1 MRAAADPWR
10 VLRIIVREA
19 QKLDMSIKRRPLGK
33 SGLSVAPLAFGGN
46 VFGWTVEEST
56 AFRLLDRFV
65 DAGFNLIDTADT
77 YSTWVPGHH
86 GGESETIIGRWLESR
101 GRRDEVLIATKVGM
115 EMAPEAKGLSRNHI
129 ENSITGSL
137 KRLGTRS
144 VDLYQSHADDLSVPI
159 DEPLHTYARLLGEG
173 KIRAIGASNFS
184 AERLSEALRSSTEHG
199 LPRYESMQPRYNLL
213 DRDAYEGALEKC
225 CKSAGLGVITYS
237 SLASGFLSGKYRSK
251 SDLTK
256 SPRGAR
262 MEARLTGRGPQVLA
276 ALDGV
281 AERLDVAR
289 STVAIAW
296 TVSRPG
302 VTAAIASA
310 TSVEQLDE
318 LMEGANMRL
327 DATSRSQLEAPTS

>member
-1 MRAAADPWR
+1 
-10 VLRIIVREA
+10 
-19 QKLDMSIKRRPLGK
+19 MSVDKRPLGK

-46 VFGWTVEEST
+46 VFGWTVDEPT

-77 YSTWVPGHH
+77 YSTWVPGHR
-86 GGESETIIGRWLESR
+86 GGESETIIGHWLASR
-101 GRRDEVLIATKVGM
+101 GRREEVLIASKVGM
-115 EMAPEAKGLSRNHI
+115 EMTPDSKGLSRSHI
-129 ENSITGSL
+129 EHSIADSL
-137 KRLGTRS
+137 ARLGTDS
-144 VDLYQSHADDLSVPI
+144 IDLYQSHADDPSVPI
-159 DEPLHTYARLLGEG
+159 DEPLRTYARLRETGA
-173 KIRAIGASNFS
+173 IRAIGASNFS
-184 AERLSEALRSSTEHG
+184 AERISEALRVSLREG

-213 DRDAYEGALEKC
+213 DRDGYEGDLQKC
-225 CKSAGLGVITYS
+225 CESAGLGVITYS

-262 MEARLTGRGPQVLA
+262 MEARLSGRGLQVLET
-276 ALDGV
+276 LDV
-281 AERLDVAR
+281 VSERLGVAR

-310 TSVEQLDE
+310 TSEAQLDE
-318 LMEGANMRL
+318 LMAGATMQL
-327 DATSRSQLEAPTS
+327 DATSRRQLDTLVP

>member
-1 MRAAADPWR
+1 
-10 VLRIIVREA
+10 
-19 QKLDMSIKRRPLGK
+19 
-33 SGLSVAPLAFGGN
+33 
-46 VFGWTVEEST
+46 VFGWTVDEPT

-77 YSTWVPGHH
+77 YSTWIPGHH
-86 GGESETIIGRWLESR
+86 GGESETIIGNWLESR

-115 EMAPEAKGLSRNHI
+115 EMTPESKGLSRDHI
-129 ENSITGSL
+129 EHSFAGSTTRLRTGYI
-137 KRLGTRS
+137 
-144 VDLYQSHADDLSVPI
+144 DLYQSHADDPNVPI
-159 DEPLHTYARLLGEG
+159 EEPLGTYARLLASGE
-173 KIRAIGASNFS
+173 IRAIGASNFS
-184 AERLSEALRSSTEHG
+184 TQRLSESLRVSEAEG
-199 LPRYESMQPRYNLL
+199 LPRYECMQPRYNLL
-213 DRDAYEGALEKC
+213 DRDDYEGDLEHC
-225 CKSAGLGVITYS
+225 CESAGLGVITYS

-281 AERLDVAR
+281 AERLGVAR

-296 TVSRPG
+296 IVNRPG

-310 TSVEQLDE
+310 TSDEQLDE
-318 LMEGANMRL
+318 LMEGAKMQL
-327 DATSRSQLEAPTS
+327 DATSRAQLDDPMR

>member
-1 MRAAADPWR
+1 MPAN
-10 VLRIIVREA
+10 
-19 QKLDMSIKRRPLGK
+19 QRPLGK

-46 VFGWTVEEST
+46 VFGWTVDEPT

-77 YSTWVPGHH
+77 YSVWIPGHH
-86 GGESETIIGRWLESR
+86 GGESETIIGRWMESR
-101 GRRDEVLIATKVGM
+101 GRRDDVLIATKVGM
-115 EMAPEAKGLSRNHI
+115 EMTPESKGLSREHI
-129 ENSITGSL
+129 EHSCAESL
-137 KRLGTRS
+137 SRLRTRYI
-144 VDLYQSHADDLSVPI
+144 DLYQSHADDASVPI
-159 DEPLHTYARLLGEG
+159 DEPLRAYARLLEAG

-184 AERLSEALRSSTEHG
+184 AARLSEALRTSTEEK

-213 DRDAYEGALEKC
+213 DRDAYEGPIEDC
-225 CKSAGLGVITYS
+225 CVSAGLGVITYS

-251 SDLTK
+251 SDLTN

-276 ALDGV
+276 ALDRV
-281 AERLDVAR
+281 AERLGVAR

-296 TVSRPG
+296 IVSRPS

-310 TSVEQLDE
+310 TSEAQLDE
-318 LMEGANMRL
+318 LIAGTNMQL
-327 DATSRSQLEAPTS
+327 DAASRAELDNPIG

>member
-1 MRAAADPWR
+1 
-10 VLRIIVREA
+10 
-19 QKLDMSIKRRPLGK
+19 MSINRRPLGR

-77 YSTWVPGHH
+77 YSVWISGHH
-86 GGESETIIGRWLESR
+86 GGESETIIGHWLDAQ
-101 GRRDEVLIATKVGM
+101 GRREDVVIATKVGM
-115 EMAPEAKGLSRNHI
+115 EMAADSKGLSRNHI
-129 ENSITGSL
+129 EQSIAGSL
-137 KRLGTRS
+137 SRLRTGS
-144 VDLYQSHADDLSVPI
+144 VDLYQSHADDPSVPVE
-159 DEPLHTYARLLGEG
+159 EPLRTYARLMDDG

-184 AERLSEALRSSTEHG
+184 ADRLSEALRASAEHG

-213 DRDAYEGALEKC
+213 DRDAYEGTLEKLC
-225 CKSAGLGVITYS
+225 ESEGLGVITYS

-251 SDLTK
+251 ADLTK
-256 SPRGAR
+256 SPRGGR

-276 ALDGV
+276 ALDSV
-281 AERLDVAR
+281 AERLGVAR

-296 TVSRPG
+296 VVSRPS

-318 LMEGANMRL
+318 LMEGARMRL
-327 DATSRSQLEAPTS
+327 DATSRRELENPTP

>member
-1 MRAAADPWR
+1 
-10 VLRIIVREA
+10 
-19 QKLDMSIKRRPLGK
+19 MSINQRPLGK

-46 VFGWTVEEST
+46 VFGWTVDEPT

-65 DAGFNLIDTADT
+65 DAGFNLIDTADV

-101 GRRDEVLIATKVGM
+101 GRREEVLIATKVGM
-115 EMAPEAKGLSRNHI
+115 EMTPDSKGLSRNHI
-129 ENSITGSL
+129 EQSVAGSL
-137 KRLGTRS
+137 SRLRTGYI
-144 VDLYQSHADDLSVPI
+144 DLYQSHTDDSSVPI
-159 DEPLHTYARLLGEG
+159 EEPLRTYARLLEAG

-184 AERLSEALRSSTEHG
+184 TERLSEALRASSKLG

-213 DRDAYEGALEKC
+213 DRDGYEGDLEKC
-225 CKSAGLGVITYS
+225 CESAGLGVITYS
-237 SLASGFLSGKYRSK
+237 SLAGGFLSGKYRSK
-251 SDLTK
+251 SDLSK
-256 SPRGAR
+256 SPRGGR

-281 AERLDVAR
+281 AERLGVAR

-310 TSVEQLDE
+310 TSEVQLDE
-318 LMEGANMRL
+318 LMAGAKMQL
-327 DATSRSQLEAPTS
+327 DATSLGALENPTHD

>member
-1 MRAAADPWR
+1 
-10 VLRIIVREA
+10 
-19 QKLDMSIKRRPLGK
+19 MSIKRRPLGK

-46 VFGWTVEEST
+46 VFGWTVDEAT

-77 YSTWVPGHH
+77 YSAWVPGHH
-86 GGESETIIGRWLESR
+86 GGESETIIGHWLEAR
-101 GRRDEVLIATKVGM
+101 GRREDVLIATKVGM
-115 EMAPEAKGLSRNHI
+115 EMAPVSKGLSRAHI
-129 ENSITGSL
+129 EQSFAGSVS
-137 KRLGTRS
+137 RLRTDHI
-144 VDLYQSHADDLSVPI
+144 DLYQSHTDDPSVPI
-159 DEPLHTYARLLGEG
+159 EEPLRTYAGLMESG

-184 AERLSEALRSSTEHG
+184 VDRLSGALRASGEEG

-213 DRDAYEGALEKC
+213 DRDSYEGDLEKLC
-225 CKSAGLGVITYS
+225 GSAGLGVITYS

-251 SDLTK
+251 TDLSK

-262 MEARLTGRGPQVLA
+262 MEARLTGRGPAVLA

-281 AERLDVAR
+281 AERLGVAR

-296 TVSRPG
+296 VVGRPG

-310 TSVEQLDE
+310 TSEEQLDE
-318 LMEGANMRL
+318 LMEGARMQL
-327 DATSRSQLEAPTS
+327 DAASRTELENPAP

>member
-1 MRAAADPWR
+1 
-10 VLRIIVREA
+10 
-19 QKLDMSIKRRPLGK
+19 MSITRRPLGK

-46 VFGWTVEEST
+46 VFGWTVDEST

-77 YSTWVPGHH
+77 YSVWVPGHR
-86 GGESETIIGRWLESR
+86 GGESESVIGRWMESR
-101 GRRDEVLIATKVGM
+101 GRRDDVLIATKVGM
-115 EMAPEAKGLSRNHI
+115 EMAPDSNGLSRNHI
-129 ENSITGSL
+129 EHSITGSL
-137 KRLGTRS
+137 SRLRTGS
-144 VDLYQSHADDLSVPI
+144 VDLYQSHADDPSVPI
-159 DEPLHTYARLLGEG
+159 DQPLRTYARLMGDG

-184 AERLSEALRSSTEHG
+184 AERLSEALRASAEQG

-213 DRDAYEGALEKC
+213 DRDAYEGALEKRC
-225 CKSAGLGVITYS
+225 ESAGLGVITYS

-276 ALDGV
+276 ALDSV
-281 AERLDVAR
+281 AERLGVAR

-296 TVSRPG
+296 IVSRPS

-310 TSVEQLDE
+310 TSLEQLDE
-318 LMEGANMRL
+318 LMEGARMLL
-327 DATSRSQLEAPTS
+327 DATSRRQLEDPTP

>member
-1 MRAAADPWR
+1 VSD
-10 VLRIIVREA
+10 
-19 QKLDMSIKRRPLGK
+19 SRRPLGK

-77 YSTWVPGHH
+77 YSVWIPGHH
-86 GGESETIIGRWLESR
+86 GGESESIIGRWLESR
-101 GRRDEVLIATKVGM
+101 GRREDVLLATKVGM
-115 EMAPEAKGLSRNHI
+115 EMAPNSKGLSRGHI
-129 ENSITGSL
+129 ERSITDSL
-137 KRLGTRS
+137 SRLRTSS
-144 VDLYQSHADDLSVPI
+144 VDLYQSHADDPTVPI
-159 DEPLHTYARLLGEG
+159 DEPLRTYARLMGDG

-184 AERLSEALRSSTEHG
+184 AERLTEALQASAEQG
-199 LPRYESMQPRYNLL
+199 LPRYECMQPRYNLV

-225 CKSAGLGVITYS
+225 CESAGLGVITYS

-251 SDLTK
+251 SDLAK

-262 MEARLTGRGPQVLA
+262 MEARLTGRGPQVLE
-276 ALDGV
+276 ALDSV
-281 AERLDVAR
+281 AERLGVAR

-296 TVSRPG
+296 IVSRPS

-318 LMEGANMRL
+318 LMDGARLQL
-327 DATSRSQLEAPTS
+327 DATSRSQLDSLTP

>member
-1 MRAAADPWR
+1 MT
-10 VLRIIVREA
+10 VV
-19 QKLDMSIKRRPLGK
+19 QRPLGR
-33 SGLSVAPLAFGGN
+33 SGLSVAPLALGGN
-46 VFGWTVEEST
+46 VFGWTVDEPM

-86 GGESETIIGRWLESR
+86 GGESESIIGHWLTAR
-101 GRRDEVLIATKVGM
+101 GRRGDVLIATKVGM
-115 EMAPEAKGLSRNHI
+115 EMTPDSKGLSRNHI
-129 ENSITGSL
+129 EHSITDSL
-137 KRLGTRS
+137 ARLETDHI
-144 VDLYQSHADDLSVPI
+144 DLYQSHADDPTVPI
-159 DEPLHTYARLLGEG
+159 DEPLRTYARLQESGS
-173 KIRAIGASNFS
+173 IRAIGASNFS
-184 AERLSEALRSSTEHG
+184 TERLSEALRVSGQLG

-213 DRDAYEGALEKC
+213 DRDAFEGELQKC
-225 CKSAGLGVITYS
+225 CEAAGLGVITYS

-262 MEARLTGRGPQVLA
+262 MEPRLTGRGPRVLE
-276 ALDGV
+276 ALDAV
-281 AERLDVAR
+281 SERLGVSP

-318 LMEGANMRL
+318 LMEGATMRL
-327 DATSRSQLEAPTS
+327 DAMSRSQLDTLVP

>member
-1 MRAAADPWR
+1 MA
-10 VLRIIVREA
+10 IN
-19 QKLDMSIKRRPLGK
+19 RRPLGK

-46 VFGWTVEEST
+46 VFGWTVEEPT

-86 GGESETIIGRWLESR
+86 GGESEGIIGRWLESR
-101 GRRDEVLIATKVGM
+101 RRREDVLIATKVGM
-115 EMAPEAKGLSRNHI
+115 EMTPDSKGLSRDHI
-129 ENSITGSL
+129 EQSVSGSL
-137 KRLGTRS
+137 SRLRTDHI
-144 VDLYQSHADDLSVPI
+144 DLYQSHSDDPNVPI
-159 DEPLHTYARLLGEG
+159 DEPLRKYAQLLEAG

-184 AERLSEALRSSTEHG
+184 ADRLSEALRASNLLG

-213 DRDAYEGALEKC
+213 DRDAYEGALETC
-225 CKSAGLGVITYS
+225 CASAGLGVITYS
-237 SLASGFLSGKYRSK
+237 SLASGFLSGKYRSS

-262 MEARLTGRGPQVLA
+262 MEARLTGRGPRVLA
-276 ALDGV
+276 ALDRV
-281 AERLDVAR
+281 AERLGVAR

-296 TVSRPG
+296 IVSRPT

-310 TSVEQLDE
+310 TSVAQLDE
-318 LMEGANMRL
+318 LMEGASMQL
-327 DATSRSQLEAPTS
+327 DATSRSELEIPTA